1 MHASVD
7 ILGGY
12 VSDPTSTSSI
22 RIGTLFFDREKLND
36 WMMQTDK
43 EARALYE
50 KMWVEG
56 TGMWCYPREGVWCYP
71 REGVWCYP
79 REGV

>member
-1 MHASVD
+1 MD

-12 VSDPTSTSSI
+12 VSDPTSVSSF
-22 RIGTLFFDREKLND
+22 RIGTLYFDREKLSD
-36 WMMQTDK
+36 WRMQTDK

-56 TGMWCYPREGVWCYP
+56 TGEHNAWVVYALG
-71 REGVWCYP
+71 G
-79 REGV
+79 G